1 MTVAD
6 VVSITLLTA
15 RVSLVATAAILVPGV
30 ATGYLLARGRFKGK
44 ALLQTLVSLPMVL
57 PPVAVGLLL
66 VLALSPRSALGAAL
80 ESLFGGRVLLT
91 WWAAAVAAA
100 AMSFP
105 LLVLGAREGF
115 SSVPPRLE
123 QAARTLG
130 ARPARVF
137 LSVSLP
143 LAARGI
149 LYGTVF
155 AFARGLG
162 EFGATTLVAGHIPGE
177 TETLALAIYARIEAF
192 EDGDALLLSLV
203 SIALALAT
211 TFAAEAFLEKGGRA
225 A

>member
-1 MTVAD
+1 MTLSD
-6 VVSITLLTA
+6 VVSITLLTI
-15 RVSLVATAAILVPGV
+15 RVSVVSTAAIVVPGV
-30 ATGYLLARGRFKGK
+30 ATGYLLARGRFRGK

-57 PPVAVGLLL
+57 PPVAVGLFLL
-66 VLALSPRSALGAAL
+66 IALSRRSPVGAFI
-80 ESLFGGRVLLT
+80 ESAFGGGILLT
-91 WWAAAVAAA
+91 WWAAVVASAV
-100 AMSFP
+100 MSFP

-115 SSVPPRLE
+115 SAVPLRLE
-123 QAARTLG
+123 RAAATLG

-149 LYGTVF
+149 LYGAVF

-192 EDGDALLLSLV
+192 EDGDALALSFV
-203 SIALALAT
+203 SIAIALVT
-211 TFAAEAFLEKGGRA
+211 TGAAEAFLKRRPA